1 MRSTAQAASY
11 LGAGRIGLRPVDLV
25 PPAPGMVQLEIAYTG
40 ICGTDLHIV
49 HGAMDGRVSPP
60 AILGHEAAGRVTAVG
75 EGVEDWRA
83 GDPATVMPLVWC
95 GECAA
100 CRRGFTHICAR
111 LSFLGIDAPGSLQP
125 RWTVPAHT
133 LVRLPADLPLRTAAL
148 AEPTAVAVHDVRRA
162 QLTDGERAVVVG
174 GGPIGLL
181 VAVAAREAGAEVLL
195 VEPNEGRRGIAE
207 RAGLVTVDPAAAPVV
222 DYVEEWTEGAGA
234 EVAFEVSGVPA
245 GMQSAIDALGARGRL
260 VVVAIHATPP
270 PVDLFRVFWRELT
283 IIGARVYERPDFEE
297 AVRLLAAGRIPVE
310 VLVTDVVPLARAA
323 DAFAALERGE
333 AMKILVDCSA
343 DTE

>member
-1 MRSTAQAASY
+1 MQAASY
-11 LGAGRIGLRPVDLV
+11 LGEGRIGLRDVDIV
-25 PPAPGMVQLEIAYTG
+25 PPAPGTVQLEIAYTG

-60 AILGHEAAGRVTAVG
+60 AILGHEAAGRVAAVG
-75 EGVEDWRA
+75 EDVEGWRP
-83 GDPATVMPLVWC
+83 GDAATVMPLVWC
-95 GECAA
+95 GKCAA
-100 CRRGFTHICAR
+100 CRRGFTHICGH

-133 LVRLPADLPLRTAAL
+133 LVALPADLPLRTAAL

-162 QLTDGERAVVVG
+162 RLEKGDRAVVVG

-181 VAVAAREAGAEVLL
+181 VAVAAREAGAEILL
-195 VEPNEGRRGIAE
+195 VEPNEGRRRIAQL
-207 RAGLVTVDPAAAPVV
+207 AGLPTLDPGAGPVAAH
-222 DYVEEWTEGAGA
+222 VEEWTGGDGA
-234 EVAFEVSGVPA
+234 EAAFEVSGVPA
-245 GMQSAIDALGARGRL
+245 GIQSAIDSLGARGRL
-260 VVVAIHATPP
+260 VVVAIHATAP

-297 AVRLLAAGRIPVE
+297 AIRLLAGGRIPVDI
-310 VLVTDVVPLARAA
+310 LVTDVLPLARTP

-333 AMKILVDCSA
+333 AMKILIDCAA
-343 DTE
+343 DTG